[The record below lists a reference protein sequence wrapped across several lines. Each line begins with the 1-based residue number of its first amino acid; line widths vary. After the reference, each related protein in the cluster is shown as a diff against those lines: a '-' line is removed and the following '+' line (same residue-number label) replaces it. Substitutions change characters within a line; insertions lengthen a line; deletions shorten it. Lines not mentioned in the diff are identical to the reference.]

1 MTDITKC
8 KIIGWVNLLISLL
21 MNPQLTIAIV
31 ASIIVFFTIGIC
43 FNNSIDD
50 FDIEEQQIMA
60 NMLEDEFREKAAF
73 LFMIGAMLIT
83 LIVSIYNIIILF

>member
-31 ASIIVFFTIGIC
+31 VSIIVFFTICIGSK
-43 FNNSIDD
+43 NSSDD
-50 FDIEEQQIMA
+50 FDVEEQQIMA
-60 NMLEDEFREKAAF
+60 NMLEEEFREKVAF
-73 LFMIGAMLIT
+73 LFVIGAMLIT

>member
-8 KIIGWVNLLISLL
+8 RIIGWASLLISLL

-31 ASIIVFFTIGIC
+31 ISVIVFFMIAIG
-43 FNNSIDD
+43 FKNSADN
-50 FDIEEQQIMA
+50 FDVEEQLSIAKMS
-60 NMLEDEFREKAAF
+60 EEEFREKLIF
-73 LFMIGAMLIT
+73 LFMIGTMLIM

>member
-8 KIIGWVNLLISLL
+8 KIIGYVNLFGSLL

-60 NMLEDEFREKAAF
+60 NMLGDEFREKVAF

>member
-8 KIIGWVNLLISLL
+8 KIIGWANLLISLL

>member
-60 NMLEDEFREKAAF
+60 NMLEDEFREKTAF